1 MSKIA
6 LVRHGQSE
14 WNQKGF
20 WTGWQ
25 DSPLSKKGEEEAKKA
40 ATILKDIS
48 FHLTFSS
55 DLKRAYDTLEIIK
68 KELKI
73 QITPTIS
80 HQALK
85 ERHYG
90 EYTGKNKW
98 EIQKKVGEK
107 RFKEI
112 RRGWNY
118 PIKDGETLKDV
129 YDRVVP
135 YFLKTILPHLT
146 AGKDILIVAH
156 GNSIMA
162 LIKHLERISDVDI
175 SEIELK
181 TGEVII
187 YDIDLKGKIV
197 KKERRNNEKN

>member
-1 MSKIA
+1 M
-6 LVRHGQSE
+6 
-14 WNQKGF
+14 
-20 WTGWQ
+20 
-25 DSPLSKKGEEEAKKA
+25 
-40 ATILKDIS
+40 
-48 FHLTFSS
+48 TFSS

-156 GNSIMA
+156 GNSIRA